1 MSYFSIVLLL
11 IEALQGAPSRP
22 PQGQPATIEGIVTRA
37 STNQPLAR
45 VMVTVNPVPPQ
56 PSQTPAQP
64 QAPSAPVPSVFT
76 GTDGKF
82 VINNIPPGQYRLHA
96 TLNGFTRQ
104 EYGEHSIRGAGIVV
118 PLQAGQAMKDVVFRL
133 TPAGTIT
140 GRVLDSAGE
149 PAVGVI
155 VQSMVPAYTAN
166 GKSVLGTISYV
177 RTDDLGQY
185 RLHSLTPGPFYLSA
199 LTPAAFVQ
207 LILDAQAGVAAS
219 ASNQNNRGA
228 ADAAAG
234 FLESFLGTGAN
245 NAFQPDLALTYFPGT
260 TNRLKA
266 VPIEVPPGVEIHAND
281 LRMITEKSYRV
292 RGRVLDSTNRSPLR
306 ATVQMT
312 LNQASGASGAGV
324 SLSAKYDANTGIFEF
339 PHVPPGEHFLFVVA
353 PSVGGP
359 TGVAKETVMVS
370 SDVDNIVLTARP
382 GYPVK
387 GKVSLDDGKPLGELL
402 SVFRMQVGLIPASET
417 VVNVGQPASVKADGS
432 FTLENVS
439 PGEYRVAMASLP
451 VNDYIKKARL
461 GETDLLEMNG
471 SIQSGSSESLEI
483 VIGRNGG
490 QIIGTLVDKNSKPVA
505 NTQVF
510 LIPDRHRD
518 WRELFKGRTTDQ
530 AGKFTIQGI
539 PPGDYKIFAWEDIQP
554 FGFTDLEVLRQYEAQ
569 AKPVKIA
576 EQSKET
582 IEVKIIPAAP

>member
-11 IEALQGAPSRP
+11 IEALQGTPSRP
-22 PQGQPATIEGIVTRA
+22 PQGQTATVEGIVTRA

-45 VMVTVNPVPPQ
+45 AMVTVTPIPPQ

-64 QAPSAPVPSVFT
+64 QVPSAPVPPVFT
-76 GTDGKF
+76 GSDGTF

-96 TLNGFTRQ
+96 TLNGFARQ
-104 EYGEHSIRGAGIVV
+104 EYGEHSVRGAGIVV

-133 TPAGTIT
+133 TPSGTIT

-166 GKSVLGTISYV
+166 GKSMLGTVSYV

-185 RLHSLTPGPFYLSA
+185 RLHSLTPGPFYVSA
-199 LTPAAFVQ
+199 LTPSAFVQ
-207 LILDAQAGVAAS
+207 FILDAQAGVAAS
-219 ASNQNNRGA
+219 ASNQNNRGV

-234 FLESFLGTGAN
+234 FFESFLGTGTN
-245 NAFQPDLALTYFPGT
+245 NAFQPDLALTYYPGT

-266 VPIEVPPGVEIHAND
+266 VPIEVSPGMDIHAND
-281 LRMITEKSYRV
+281 LRMVAEKSYRV

-312 LNQASGASGAGV
+312 LNQAYGV
-324 SLSAKYDANTGIFEF
+324 GINLSAKYDANTGNFEF
-339 PHVPPGEHFLFVVA
+339 PHVPPGEHFLVVVA
-353 PSVGGP
+353 PSVAGP

-382 GYPVK
+382 GQPVK

-402 SVFRMQVGLIPASET
+402 GVFRMQVGLIPASET
-417 VVNVGQPASVKADGS
+417 VVNVGQPASVMTDGS

-461 GETDLLEMNG
+461 GQTDLLETNAA
-471 SIQSGSSESLEI
+471 IQSGSSGSLEI

-505 NTQVF
+505 NTQVL

-554 FGFTDLEVLRQYEAQ
+554 FAFTDLEVLRQYEAQ
-569 AKPVKIA
+569 AKAVKIA